1 MNSETRKGQLFVV
14 GPPGWSGFR
23 RKAMKREMGIGIPGV
38 AGRRRREGAAVLELN
53 GDSAMGRCAI
63 SGDGL

>member
-1 MNSETRKGQLFVV
+1 
-14 GPPGWSGFR
+14 
-23 RKAMKREMGIGIPGV
+23 MKREMGIGIPGV